1 MRLIKIWDTDKDRA
15 FILCKSFPENE
26 NGFENPVFNIQREDF
41 DEYLIKR
48 KNSSMGIGLK
58 EGYVEDTV
66 YILEDDNNEYVG
78 IFNLRHRLNENLKNG
93 AGHIGY
99 GIASKYRN
107 KGYATKGLALT
118 LIEAKKSGIEE
129 AYLST
134 NKTNKE
140 SLKVQL
146 NNGAYIHHEDDKH
159 YYTRIKL

>member
-1 MRLIKIWDTDKDRA
+1 MRLIKIWDADKDKA

-26 NGFENPVFNIQREDF
+26 NGFENPVFDIKREDF

-48 KNSSMGIGLK
+48 KNSSTGIGLK

-99 GIASKYRN
+99 GIAQKYRN

-118 LIEAKKSGIEE
+118 LIEAKKLGIEE
-129 AYLST
+129 VYLST